1 MSERIIRR
9 FCWHEWEMW
18 SEPFTGTWV
27 LGGEEPHGTE
37 GYMTQRRKCTKC
49 GKVSYRKCR

>member
-9 FCWHEWEMW
+9 FCWHEWTLW

-27 LGGEEPHGTE
+27 TDAEHGTE
-37 GYMTQRRKCTKC
+37 GYMTQKRKCTKC
-49 GKVSYRKCR
+49 GRVSYRKCR